1 VTRRNWI
8 LFVLV
13 GFIWGIPYLL
23 MKEAVR
29 DFSPFIIVFSRT
41 IIGAAVLI
49 PIAIKRGTLKQA
61 FGKNFKFVLLYA
73 IGEMVFP
80 WIFITSAEK
89 KISSGLAG
97 LLVATVPIWSSILA
111 SLRGDK
117 TVWHRTRLAGML
129 LGFIG
134 VALVVGLESFKG
146 HQDGLSIG
154 IVLLAAVG
162 YASAVTML
170 TAKLPGVDGVAIN
183 GIAMLVT
190 SVIYLPLSLTH
201 LPVHTPSHAALIS
214 VIALGLF
221 PTALTFYLFFILLY
235 DIGPAR
241 ASLVTYLNTA
251 FAVVLGIIFLHE
263 KITTGIIYGLPMV
276 LIGSYFASRKS
287 SSR

>member
-1 VTRRNWI
+1 MTRRNWT
-8 LFVLV
+8 LFIVV

-41 IIGAAVLI
+41 IIGAAILI
-49 PIAIKRGTLKQA
+49 PIALKRGTLKQA
-61 FGKNFKFVLLYA
+61 FGASFKYVLLYA

-89 KISSGLAG
+89 KITSGLAG
-97 LLVATVPIWSSILA
+97 LLVATVPIWSAILA
-111 SLRGDK
+111 SFRGDK
-117 TVWHRTRLAGML
+117 SVWHRKRLTGMV

-146 HQDGLSIG
+146 KQDSLSIG

-183 GIAMLVT
+183 GVAMLIT
-190 SVIYLPLSLTH
+190 ALIYLPLSLTH
-201 LPVHTPSHAALIS
+201 LPTHTPATSATLSI
-214 VIALGLF
+214 IALGLF

-251 FAVVLGIIFLHE
+251 FAVLLGIIFLHE
-263 KITTGIIYGLPMV
+263 KITTGIIFGVPLV
-276 LIGSYFASRKS
+276 LVGSYFASRKS
-287 SSR
+287 VTN

>member
-1 VTRRNWI
+1 MSRRNWT
-8 LFVLV
+8 LFILV
-13 GFIWGIPYLL
+13 GFIWGVPYLM

-29 DFSPFIIVFSRT
+29 ELSPFIIVFSRT

-49 PIAIKRGTLKQA
+49 PIAMKRGTLRQA
-61 FGKNFKFVLLYA
+61 FGKNFKYVLLYA

-117 TVWHRTRLAGML
+117 TVWHAKRLAGML
-129 LGFIG
+129 LGFVG
-134 VALVVGLESFKG
+134 VGLVVGLESLKG
-146 HQDGLSIG
+146 HQDRISIG

-170 TAKLPGVDGVAIN
+170 TAKVPGVDGVAIN
-183 GIAMLVT
+183 GVAMFIT
-190 SVIYLPLSLTH
+190 AMIYLPLSLTH
-201 LPVHTPSHAALIS
+201 LPAHAPSATALIS
-214 VIALGLF
+214 VISLGLF

-251 FAVVLGIIFLHE
+251 FAVILGIIFLHE
-263 KITTGIIYGLPMV
+263 KITTGMIVGLPMV

-287 SSR
+287 VTQ